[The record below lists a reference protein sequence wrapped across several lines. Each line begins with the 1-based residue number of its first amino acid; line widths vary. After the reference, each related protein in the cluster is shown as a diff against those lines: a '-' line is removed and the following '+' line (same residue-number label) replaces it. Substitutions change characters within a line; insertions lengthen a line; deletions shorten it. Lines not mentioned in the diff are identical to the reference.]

1 MIKKYN
7 QFILERNNIEQTNE
21 GLKDWVAAFMMLANV
36 GVVPLTI
43 TTANAQTKK
52 DFVEKQ
58 PQDKIDAAKFVDYI
72 NKFGGSNPVNKI
84 WDEFILKNKD
94 VKSQYKDVEKYIN
107 KDGKTYHF
115 DKKFQQQDFSNVDIH
130 KFTPSNYLT
139 DIGGFIDDS
148 QEPSINNFIYDYGKE
163 TSVEV
168 CVITVPSLDGEDPFQ
183 YSLDQFNRIGV
194 GKEPSDNGILIMVSM
209 ADRKWEIRTGY
220 GVEGLLPDITCHQI
234 GEEVIV
240 PHFKKKD
247 FYGGIMGALQ
257 EIKKNIDRNPD
268 DIKKMKADQDAKSSA
283 EFKETMSD
291 IGYGALLLTIITA
304 LTVMVY
310 RKWKKNEELVDD
322 IESRLEIAEKINK
335 YYILRNSA
343 KNSGV
348 DELDELFNKF
358 KKIVDDNVLSVKKSS
373 EPVSKPKFYEFGKQ
387 DKFIQEQEL
396 RAQTLE
402 DIYGDITKVYKI
414 WRDKKERLDNVKSV
428 ISGLSI
434 VGILSSIEDGY
445 RAWTELS
452 NIYGVNTGYDKELLK
467 SKATELSGLVSKA
480 ENAYKTSI
488 ADAENILSKYG
499 PKEKGI
505 SREVSNIRSILS
517 QYQTTDRQ
525 LKNWKSILDQSIASM
540 MVYKNW
546 AESGEDKVAQNAV
559 AKFTNII
566 KNGYDKKNMDPMA
579 AELRKALDSIE
590 SVQDKWRGRKE
601 EEDEIERKRQ
611 EEIERKKRK
620 KREEE
625 EAERRRKRREEEE
638 EEDRRRSSY
647 SSSSS
652 SYSSSSSDSGSS
664 FGGFGGGDSGGG
676 GSGGS
681 W

>member
-1 MIKKYN
+1 MFCKFCKDEVTDKKRRSYCSDRCSELGKREYQKGRKFN
-7 QFILERNNIEQTNE
+7 YEQVKKWRLLVKRKAIDYK
-21 GLKDWVAAFMMLANV
+21 GGKCQICGYDKCVRSLDFHHVD
-36 GVVPLTI
+36 P
-43 TTANAQTKK
+43 TKK
-52 DFVEKQ
+52 DFAISEFKNRKIEKLKDEL
-58 PQDKIDAAKFVDYI
+58 DKCILLC
-72 NKFGGSNPVNKI
+72 SN
-84 WDEFILKNKD
+84 
-94 VKSQYKDVEKYIN
+94 
-107 KDGKTYHF
+107 
-115 DKKFQQQDFSNVDIH
+115 
-130 KFTPSNYLT
+130 
-139 DIGGFIDDS
+139 
-148 QEPSINNFIYDYGKE
+148 
-163 TSVEV
+163 
-168 CVITVPSLDGEDPFQ
+168 
-183 YSLDQFNRIGV
+183 
-194 GKEPSDNGILIMVSM
+194 
-209 ADRKWEIRTGY
+209 
-220 GVEGLLPDITCHQI
+220 CH
-234 GEEVIV
+234 
-240 PHFKKKD
+240 
-247 FYGGIMGALQ
+247 GGIMGALQ

-467 SKATELSGLVSKA
+467 SKASELSGLVSKA